1 MPALLSEFPLE
12 DRPLAGRSSFI
23 FLSRSTTN
31 ETV

>member
-1 MPALLSEFPLE
+1 MPIPLPEFPLE
-12 DRPLAGRSSFI
+12 DRPLAGWSPFT